1 MHWSPLY
8 EYDRRNVQSQAPAG
22 QGVYALSDLDRIFYV
37 GQCRNLKRRLL
48 QHLKHTNTNHL
59 VTRYLKRGCCFFRF
73 AQIESARDLIDVE
86 RALIRRYRPPCN
98 IDIRTIEERPRRTV
112 LSLKTGPVT
121 LHTNTEIGGPR
132 SQVNHLLAEVAL
144 AIATRPAGRCGRWAV
159 GIDRGHVVCVP
170 YGNRDRLRPVW
181 LYVKEADA
189 AQEISPATWQRVC
202 NRIQNDLADGQP
214 CHPDPD
220 TRPIC
225 RQHRFP
231 KRRKL

>member
-86 RALIRRYRPPCN
+86 RALIRRYSPPCN
-98 IDIRTIEERPRRTV
+98 IDIRTIEEQARQPKPLGTKADATPEDRAAALAVKV
-112 LSLKTGPVT
+112 LSEGHKTKKATDTQGARIVVFDQFT
-121 LHTNTEIGGPR
+121 L
-132 SQVNHLLAEVAL
+132 VARDKEL
-144 AIATRPAGRCGRWAV
+144 R
-159 GIDRGHVVCVP
+159 CVP
-170 YGNRDRLRPVW
+170 DDMVRDTDDIIAVVTR
-181 LYVKEADA
+181 ADA
-189 AQEISPATWQRVC
+189 AKGFDTPFWQC
-202 NRIQNDLADGQP
+202 
-214 CHPDPD
+214 
-220 TRPIC
+220 IC
-225 RQHRFP
+225 KKILQLQ
-231 KRRKL
+231 KKGKL